1 MKMVDFEKSTHAA
14 PGSLDTAAEWCYA
27 EKVKSVEREK
37 YRPRSA
43 QRARHLLRA
52 GTGTGRERTPGSCNL
67 NLPLAGQ

>member
-43 QRARHLLRA
+43 QRARYMAASRDGDGA
-52 GTGTGRERTPGSCNL
+52 GKNTRELHPE
-67 NLPLAGQ
+67 PPQGQ

>member
-1 MKMVDFEKSTHAA
+1 MKMVDFEKSTHAV

-43 QRARHLLRA
+43 QRARRFA
-52 GTGTGRERTPGSCNL
+52 ASRDGDGARKNTRELQTEP
-67 NLPLAGQ
+67 PQGQ